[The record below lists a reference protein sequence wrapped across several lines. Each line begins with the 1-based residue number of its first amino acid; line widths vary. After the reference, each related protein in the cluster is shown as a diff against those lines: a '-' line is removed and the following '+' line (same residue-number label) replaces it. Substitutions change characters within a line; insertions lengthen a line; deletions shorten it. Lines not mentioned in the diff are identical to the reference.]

1 MVQGECEG
9 DEGQGEGEPAHQKI
23 LFRVEGQVQVRFW
36 HSLHVVHVLVR
47 IESAFEFSAKY

>member
-36 HSLHVVHVLVR
+36 HTLHVVHVLVR
-47 IESAFEFSAKY
+47 IKSAFEFSAKY